1 MTRDEA
7 LKKIKKCLALA
18 KSGNTHEAAAALRQA
33 QKLMTAHSVTDHD
46 MTMIDVHEA
55 SVKAVSTAAN
65 VWELRLVALVAD
77 AFGCETYANLSG
89 RFLPSGNC
97 TRTRTYVF
105 VGTDAAPTV
114 ASYAYEV
121 LSRQCAKARLAHI
134 RKQPNTCKPITKTAR
149 GDEFAKGWV
158 YGVRELVERFAT
170 GDRDRPLLLAYMQAK
185 HPELT
190 TGSARDT
197 SKALR
202 KNDLGHIYAGI
213 DAAKR
218 AQLSHGVGGIAQ
230 RELLT

>member
-1 MTRDEA
+1 MNRDQA
-7 LKKIKKCLALA
+7 IAKIKKCLALA

-89 RFLPSGNC
+89 RFLPSGNY

-134 RKQPNTCKPITKTAR
+134 RKQPITKTAR

-190 TGSARDT
+190 TGWARDT

-202 KNDLGHIYAGI
+202 KNDLVHIYAGI

>member
-1 MTRDEA
+1 MNREQA
-7 LKKIKKCLALA
+7 IAKIKKCLALS
-18 KSGNTHEAAAALRQA
+18 KSGDTHEAAAALRQA
-33 QKLMTAHSVTDHD
+33 QKLMAEHSVSDHD
-46 MTMIDVHEA
+46 MTMIDVHES

-77 AFGCETYANLSG
+77 AFGCETYASLSG
-89 RFLPSGNC
+89 RFLPSGSYS
-97 TRTRTYVF
+97 RTRSYVF
-105 VGTDAAPTV
+105 VGTDASPTV

-121 LSRQCAKARLAHI
+121 LSRQCAKARLTHI

-170 GDRDRPLLLAYMQAK
+170 GDRDKPLLLAYMEAK

-190 TGSARDT
+190 TGAARDT

-202 KNDLGHIYAGI
+202 KNDLVHISAGI

-218 AQLSHGVGGIAQ
+218 AQLNHGLGGVPQ
-230 RELLT
+230 RGLLT